1 MTKLYNKT
9 SELQKRRTL
18 RQNSTPAEIKLWA
31 KLRGRQIENS
41 KFRRQYSIG
50 AFIVDFYLPELKL
63 AIEIDGDSHF
73 QPEAIEY
80 DQQRQRY
87 LEAKGIC
94 VVRFTNE
101 QVYQHLDQV
110 VEAIAQTICQLRK
123 STPP

>member
-9 SELQKRRTL
+9 SELEKRRNL
-18 RQNSTPAEIKLWA
+18 RNNLTPAETKIWA
-31 KLRGRQIENS
+31 KLRGRQVENC

-50 AFIVDFYLPELKL
+50 AFVVDFYLPELKL

-73 QPEAIEY
+73 QPDAIKY
-80 DQQRQRY
+80 DKERQLY

-101 QVYQHLDQV
+101 QVYQQLDDV
-110 VEAIAQTICQLRK
+110 VEAIAQTSRQLRG